1 MAKFNDLP
9 QPVQFGILFAVAI
22 AIVIGAY
29 FSMIKPIDDGNRSD
43 QVTVKAKQAEI
54 AQLSPYENKVVEL
67 DRQIETLKQQLD
79 LQKRIV
85 PDDKEVPAFI
95 TVIQGEATKSG
106 IEIRRYTSKPAVTR
120 EFYTEVPF
128 EMDVDGPYYGVL
140 DFFQRVA
147 KLERIVNVS
156 DVTMAQVRKAQA
168 AKVKKQYPYA
178 PNETVVASY
187 VATTFFSTTAP
198 APPAPP
204 AKK

>member
-9 QPVQFGILFAVAI
+9 QPAQFGILFAIAI
-22 AIVIGAY
+22 AIVLGGY
-29 FSMIKPIDDGNRSD
+29 FSMVKPIDDGNRSD
-43 QVTVKAKQAEI
+43 QVTLKSKQAEI

-67 DRQIETLKQQLD
+67 DRQIETLKQQLE

-95 TVIQGEATKSG
+95 QVLQAEATKSG

-128 EMDVDGPYYGVL
+128 EMDVDGPYYAVL

-156 DVTMAQVRKAQA
+156 DVTMAHVKKATA
-168 AKVKKQYPYA
+168 AKVKKQYAYA

-187 VATTFFSTTAP
+187 VATTFFSNSAP
-198 APPAPP
+198 APAAPP

>member
-9 QPVQFGILFAVAI
+9 QPVQIGILFAI
-22 AIVIGAY
+22 AVVIVIGAY

-43 QVTVKAKQAEI
+43 QVTLKAKQAEI

-95 TVIQGEATKSG
+95 NVVQAEATKSG

-128 EMDVDGPYYGVL
+128 EMDVDGPYYAVL

-156 DVTMAQVRKAQA
+156 DVAMAQVKKAQA

-187 VATTFFSTTAP
+187 VATTFFSNTTPAP
-198 APPAPP
+198 AAPP